1 MKGEKRPK
9 NSQRMS
15 RLAFIN
21 FVEISYVFGSARLN
35 PKRKDVIQKQWLH
48 LKICKQVREYKYA

>member
-1 MKGEKRPK
+1 MKCILNNYLRMKGEKRPK

-35 PKRKDVIQKQWLH
+35 PKRKDVIQKQ
-48 LKICKQVREYKYA
+48 